1 MGKFKQWCKVNLP
14 RLFRVSYDGGQ
25 DSGVTGYWLIEW
37 KPVFS
42 IVLLRF
48 SKGTRD
54 AYHEHAFNAWTFW
67 VKGRVQE
74 EFVDGSPTIEWTPSF
89 KPKYTPRSNF
99 HRIRALETSWALCF
113 RGRWNKTWKEKKGTA
128 LYTLTH
134 GRVKVADHGS
144 HPQEVK

>member
-1 MGKFKQWCKVNLP
+1 MNKFKQWCRVNLP
-14 RLFRVSYDGGQ
+14 HFFKVSYDGGR

-74 EFVDGSPTIEWTPSF
+74 EFVDGSPSIEWTPSF

-113 RGRWNKTWKEKKGTA
+113 RGRWKKTWKEKKGTA

-134 GRVKVADHGS
+134 GRVKVAVKDS
-144 HPQEVK
+144 QQQEVK